1 MKKIR
6 FNYIDDF
13 IIFGGGELL
22 IDICKILK
30 KNKKDFVVISSKSQ
44 INEKIIPLGILLKD
58 FFIKSKIKF
67 ILLKN
72 LKNYSKW
79 KHLINKNNWNFSIF
93 KMDFY

>member
-30 KNKKDFVVISSKSQ
+30 KNKKNIFFIFSKSQ

-67 ILLKN
+67 IVLKN
-72 LKNYSKW
+72 LKIIQNGN
-79 KHLINKNNWNFSIF
+79 I
-93 KMDFY
+93 